1 MGQVIDGKV
10 LADKLGKELAQKLGG
25 LKERPLVV
33 SILIG
38 NDPNSLLYTQMKQKK
53 AEEFNI
59 DFLPMKF
66 SIKTTFENVATQI
79 KKLNHSP
86 EVKGI
91 MIQLPIPKDFLR
103 GMQKNELIEL
113 IKPKK
118 DIDGMVSG
126 SPFLSA
132 TVKGVMKILEVIA
145 SGRESSGLSGSDS
158 QPGLNQD
165 HDVTNA
171 PRDDSVWY
179 RKTVFGVVGSEGEVG
194 LPLVHELAGKG
205 AKEIIRLDKR
215 NPECNMMDLQKA
227 DVVISCTGVQ
237 GLVDEEMVKEGVIAI
252 DVGLGDF
259 DEAVYEKA
267 SLYTPKYGGVGPL
280 TIISLMENILMA
292 AKN

>member
-1 MGQVIDGKV
+1 MSKIIDGKV
-10 LADKLGKELAQKLGG
+10 LAEKLGDDLKKRLGD

-66 SIKTTFENVATQI
+66 PVKTSFENVATQI
-79 KKLNHSP
+79 KKLNNSP

-91 MIQLPIPKDFLR
+91 MIQLPVPKDFLINLH
-103 GMQKNELIEL
+103 KNDLINL
-113 IKPKK
+113 INPKK
-118 DIDGMVSG
+118 DIDGMKQG

-132 TVKGVMKILEVIA
+132 TVKGVMKILEDLDLEY
-145 SGRESSGLSGSDS
+145 GNL
-158 QPGLNQD
+158 
-165 HDVTNA
+165 
-171 PRDDSVWY
+171 
-179 RKTVFGVVGSEGEVG
+179 VFGVIGSEGEVG
-194 LPLVHELAGKG
+194 KPLVHELAAKG
-205 AKEIIRLDKR
+205 AKEILRLDKR
-215 NPECNMMDLQKA
+215 NPECDLNDLRKA

-237 GLVDEEMVKEGVIAI
+237 GLIDAEMVKGGVIAI

-259 DEAVYEKA
+259 DEGVYEKA

-280 TIISLMENILMA
+280 TIISLMENILEA
-292 AKN
+292 TKQV